1 MTRARLQSGTAAPSW
16 ALLGRAKE
24 LEATVSHV
32 VFGPG
37 WWLAADP
44 RGGALLLGA
53 DSVVRETS
61 RAADPRAVYL
71 RERFTGRDHD
81 GRRWSLPTLPETWD
95 DLGPALSI
103 LYESD
108 KVNGGGTGRPELFR
122 HEFSPGATAY
132 RAGDL
137 VAIVGKRIRVDAA
150 GVRN

>member
-1 MTRARLQSGTAAPSW
+1 MNRARLQSGTAAPSW

-24 LEATVSHV
+24 VRTES
-32 VFGPG
+32 GPVRLGSG

-71 RERFTGRDHD
+71 RERFTGR
-81 GRRWSLPTLPETWD
+81 
-95 DLGPALSI
+95 
-103 LYESD
+103 
-108 KVNGGGTGRPELFR
+108 PELFR

>member
-1 MTRARLQSGTAAPSW
+1 MNQVRLQSGTAAPAW

-24 LEATVSHV
+24 VRTES
-32 VFGPG
+32 GPVRLGSG

-44 RGGALLLGA
+44 RGGSLLLGA

-71 RERFTGRDHD
+71 RERFTGLDHD
-81 GRRWSLPTLPETWD
+81 GRRWSLPALPEVWD